1 MRRRRAHWSY
11 AVNARVKYEAALEPI
26 QKSAYVRNRIL
37 LILLQFQV
45 WRQTG
50 GLYYVTTINKC
61 GVISHP
67 MGAWEHIL
75 LKQTF
80 ETNFWNKLL
89 KTKQIFQAVFR
100 FVRLSIWEHDV
111 T

>member
-1 MRRRRAHWSY
+1 MHLQLASRQSRPRAIIQRITFKTITAKLKGKMKRPSR
-11 AVNARVKYEAALEPI
+11 ARNLYSMHV
-26 QKSAYVRNRIL
+26 QNTRVRNAFYVL
-37 LILLQFQV
+37 LKLILLQFQV

-61 GVISHP
+61 GVTSHP

-80 ETNFWNKLL
+80 ETNF
-89 KTKQIFQAVFR
+89 
-100 FVRLSIWEHDV
+100 
-111 T
+111 